1 MGLHST
7 VGKRQLF
14 LKEEE
19 ISKIMVHEILVNAV
33 ERNLGWVVLGG
44 GELGFI
50 QGRKALF
57 V

>member
-1 MGLHST
+1 
-7 VGKRQLF
+7 
-14 LKEEE
+14 
-19 ISKIMVHEILVNAV
+19 MVHEILVNAV

-44 GELGFI
+44 RELGFI